1 MTQWDGKA
9 SEVMKQEKKR
19 ERQHNWQQKALH
31 GQYLRQTEGK
41 RTKTWMWL
49 QRGDM
54 KRETEATLMAAQD
67 QAITTNAEK

>member
-1 MTQWDGKA
+1 
-9 SEVMKQEKKR
+9 MKQEKKR

-31 GQYLRQTEGK
+31 GQFFRQTEGK
-41 RTKTWMWL
+41 RIKKTWMWL

-67 QAITTNAEK
+67 QVITTNAVKVKIHKQ